1 MFLPIPKV
9 LKEAELRQVREALA
23 QAKFDDGAP
32 SAGRQARRVKRN
44 EQLPRDSEAAKK
56 MGGIVSGA
64 LRRHAAFISAA
75 LPYRMTEPLFNRYAP
90 GMRYGAHIDN
100 AIMFQTPPL
109 RSDVSVTV
117 FLSEPSEYD
126 GGELVMEEIGAR
138 RKLKLAAGAALLYPS
153 TSLHRVEPVTRGAR
167 LAAVLWVQSL
177 VRDAEQRRLLFE
189 LDRATQAVA
198 RRTADAPEL
207 ALLGKTYHNLLR
219 MWAGA

>member
-1 MFLPIPKV
+1 
-9 LKEAELRQVREALA
+9 
-23 QAKFDDGAP
+23 
-32 SAGRQARRVKRN
+32 
-44 EQLPRDSEAAKK
+44 